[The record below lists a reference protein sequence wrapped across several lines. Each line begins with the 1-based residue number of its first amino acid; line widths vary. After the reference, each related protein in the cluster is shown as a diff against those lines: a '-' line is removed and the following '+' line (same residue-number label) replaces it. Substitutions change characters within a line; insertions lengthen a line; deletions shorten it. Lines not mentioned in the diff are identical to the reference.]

1 MVFNEFS
8 ISAGYSQ
15 RPQNDSD
22 SKPIP
27 SYTEI
32 GRRAAFIKDFP
43 QYGLPRRF
51 FFGLVSVPEW
61 ESYAVLSRAK
71 KQIMQSDLPHT
82 LYNFKEKDG
91 DKSFNPQDKAFEL
104 QRLADERAAARR
116 RARQEKEGYTVDEVF
131 RGEAD

>member
-1 MVFNEFS
+1 MVFNEFG
-8 ISAGYSQ
+8 IREGYQS
-15 RPQNDSD
+15 RPQDTGD

-82 LYNFKEKDG
+82 LYDFKEKDG
-91 DKSFNPQDKAFEL
+91 DKSFDPNDKAFEL

>member
-1 MVFNEFS
+1 MR
-8 ISAGYSQ
+8 GYES
-15 RPQNDSD
+15 RPQNAGD

-51 FFGLVSVPEW
+51 FFGLISVPEW

-104 QRLADERAAARR
+104 QRLADEKAAARR

>member
-1 MVFNEFS
+1 M
-8 ISAGYSQ
+8 
-15 RPQNDSD
+15 
-22 SKPIP
+22 
-27 SYTEI
+27 
-32 GRRAAFIKDFP
+32 
-43 QYGLPRRF
+43 
-51 FFGLVSVPEW
+51 SVPEW

-82 LYNFKEKDG
+82 LYDFKEKDG
-91 DKSFNPQDKAFEL
+91 DKSFNPKDKAFEL